1 MPLIFFFF
9 SLAQDSPKAMQKP
22 PGLHGCLRCIHP
34 TPLPPCFTWGQMAS
48 VLRLSSL
55 LWLPVNLLPYKHSPP
70 SPVCPFHLILASAS
84 RRIRFICGLNE
95 AHSLG
100 LRHRPTPH
108 PHPMDPSQNT
118 EDTSQ
123 DKQPQQVTHFKKL
136 FIEFN
141 FQKHRHLRQFC
152 KDPEFLQGCFGYSK
166 KKKKKKG
173 TRKNQP
179 HAHTHQVDPAH
190 SKVSS
195 RADSSERHWP
205 ATGWGLPSSGS
216 QLSEGPVQGVHGPIV
231 VIPAEEPA
239 HERGGLEAL
248 LHHGDWGPPVT
259 ISWVRLDVALG
270 CRHTGR
276 RILSVSTTKESWFH
290 VYSGC
295 GPTAPN
301 TQPLPWTP
309 PFLKGNDN
317 HVTPSLPRP

>member
-1 MPLIFFFF
+1 
-9 SLAQDSPKAMQKP
+9 MQKP

-166 KKKKKKG
+166 KKKKREKEKTNHTRTHTRLTLLTLKSPQGRTVLKG
-173 TRKNQP
+173 
-179 HAHTHQVDPAH
+179 
-190 SKVSS
+190 
-195 RADSSERHWP
+195 
-205 ATGWGLPSSGS
+205 
-216 QLSEGPVQGVHGPIV
+216 
-231 VIPAEEPA
+231 
-239 HERGGLEAL
+239 
-248 LHHGDWGPPVT
+248 
-259 ISWVRLDVALG
+259 
-270 CRHTGR
+270 TGR
-276 RILSVSTTKESWFH
+276 RRGGACLLQAASSARALSKGSTD
-290 VYSGC
+290 
-295 GPTAPN
+295 
-301 TQPLPWTP
+301 Q
-309 PFLKGNDN
+309 
-317 HVTPSLPRP
+317 